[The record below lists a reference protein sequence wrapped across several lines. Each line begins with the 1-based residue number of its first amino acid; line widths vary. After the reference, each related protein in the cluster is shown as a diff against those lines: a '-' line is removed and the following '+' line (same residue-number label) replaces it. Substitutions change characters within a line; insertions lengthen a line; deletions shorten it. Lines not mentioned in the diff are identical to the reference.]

1 MQAPIQNNKIT
12 SKIFLCLMKTPIV
25 TLTSKELLS
34 LSPEV
39 RSKWKEQVT
48 SKCVPLVGDNM
59 PSEPSRNTKI
69 FLADPYKTYLNALGP
84 GDEPEPF
91 VVTKESNSIRSV
103 MMDINGKDSVE
114 SIVDSGSA
122 IIAMAEAVCHKLALC
137 YDPAVTILMQ
147 SANGGIDHSLG
158 LAHNVPCEIGNI
170 TLYMQIHIIRNPAYD
185 ILLGR
190 PFDVLTE
197 SVIRNYCNEAQT
209 ITIHD
214 LNSSRTA
221 TIPTIPCSHRRQMV
235 FHK

>member
-1 MQAPIQNNKIT
+1 MQAPIQNDKIA
-12 SKIFLCLMKTPIV
+12 SEIFSRSMKMPVV
-25 TLTSKELLS
+25 TLTSEELLS

-48 SKCVPLVGDNM
+48 LKRVPLVGDNM
-59 PSEPSRNTKI
+59 PSEPSRNTEI

-91 VVTKESNSIRSV
+91 VVAKESNSIRSV
-103 MMDINGKDSVE
+103 VMDINGKDSVE
-114 SIVDSGSA
+114 SVVNGGSA
-122 IIAMAEAVCHKLALC
+122 IVAMAEAVCHELALC
-137 YDPAVTILMQ
+137 YDPAVTIPMQ

-158 LAHNVPCEIGNI
+158 LAQNVPCEIGNI
-170 TLYMQIHIIRNPAYD
+170 TLYMQIHIICNPAYD

-190 PFDVLTE
+190 PLDVLTE
-197 SVIRNYCNEAQT
+197 SIIRNYRNEAQT

-221 TIPTIPCSHRRQMV
+221 TIPTIPRSHHRRTV
-235 FHK
+235 FCK